1 MPCRCRVPGAGAR
14 AGDRCRCRC
23 RCRANVQV
31 GQDERVPDGSAEQV
45 TAPGAPSPW
54 VVRFAP
60 LIPAAGPVL
69 DVACGRG
76 RHTRFLLHL
85 GRDVVAVDRDL
96 AGIADLRDDPRLEAV
111 EVDLEDG
118 RPFPLAGRHFA
129 AVVVTNYLHRPIL
142 DDLVAAVGPGGL
154 LLYET
159 FASGNEAV
167 GRPSNPAYLLAARRA
182 APASCATAS
191 GSWPSRTWS
200 VEQPRP
206 AVVQRIAAVR
216 VVSRLTRRR
225 DTRSRRAAPGTRHP
239 GGQPMHGTPPRW
251 RRARPGRPD
260 PAPAAGGPRPRT

>member
-1 MPCRCRVPGAGAR
+1 M
-14 AGDRCRCRC
+14 
-23 RCRANVQV
+23 
-31 GQDERVPDGSAEQV
+31 PDGSAEEV
-45 TAPGAPSPW
+45 VAPGAPSPW

-60 LIPAAGPVL
+60 LIPGADPVL

-76 RHTRFLLHL
+76 RHTRFLLDL

-118 RPFPLAGRHFA
+118 RPFPFAGRHFA
-129 AVVVTNYLHRPIL
+129 AVVVTNYLYRPL
-142 DDLVAAVGPGGL
+142 LEDLVAAVGPGGL

-167 GRPSNPAYLLAARRA
+167 GRPSNPAYLLQPGELLRVVGDRLRIVAFEDVV
-182 APASCATAS
+182 
-191 GSWPSRTWS
+191 

-216 VVSRLTRRR
+216 S
-225 DTRSRRAAPGTRHP
+225 
-239 GGQPMHGTPPRW
+239 
-251 RRARPGRPD
+251 
-260 PAPAAGGPRPRT
+260 

>member
-1 MPCRCRVPGAGAR
+1 
-14 AGDRCRCRC
+14 
-23 RCRANVQV
+23 
-31 GQDERVPDGSAEQV
+31 VPDGSPEEV

-60 LIPAAGPVL
+60 LIPDHGSVL

-76 RHTRFLLHL
+76 RHTRFLLHR
-85 GRDVVAVDRDL
+85 GHDVVAVDRDL
-96 AGIADLRDDPRLEAV
+96 GGLADVRDDPRLEAV

-118 RPFPLAGRHFA
+118 RSFPWAGRLFA

-142 DDLVAAVGPGGL
+142 DELVAAVGPGGL

-167 GRPSNPAYLLAARRA
+167 GRPRNPAYLLEPGELLRVVRDRLRVVAFEDVA
-182 APASCATAS
+182 
-191 GSWPSRTWS
+191 

-216 VVSRLTRRR
+216 ST
-225 DTRSRRAAPGTRHP
+225 S
-239 GGQPMHGTPPRW
+239 
-251 RRARPGRPD
+251 
-260 PAPAAGGPRPRT
+260 

>member
-1 MPCRCRVPGAGAR
+1 M
-14 AGDRCRCRC
+14 
-23 RCRANVQV
+23 
-31 GQDERVPDGSAEQV
+31 PDGSAEQV

-60 LIPAAGPVL
+60 LIAAAGPVL

-85 GRDVVAVDRDL
+85 GRDVVVVDRDL

-118 RPFPLAGRHFA
+118 RPFPLAGRQFA
-129 AVVVTNYLHRPIL
+129 AVVVTNYLYRPIL

-167 GRPSNPAYLLAARRA
+167 GRPSNPAYLLQPGELLGVVRDRLSVVAFEDVA
-182 APASCATAS
+182 
-191 GSWPSRTWS
+191 

-216 VVSRLTRRR
+216 S
-225 DTRSRRAAPGTRHP
+225 
-239 GGQPMHGTPPRW
+239 
-251 RRARPGRPD
+251 
-260 PAPAAGGPRPRT
+260 

>member
-1 MPCRCRVPGAGAR
+1 VR
-14 AGDRCRCRC
+14 
-23 RCRANVQV
+23 
-31 GQDERVPDGSAEQV
+31 DGSAEQV

-54 VVRFAP
+54 VARFAP
-60 LIPAAGPVL
+60 LIPRAGAVL

-96 AGIADLRDDPRLEAV
+96 AGIADLRDDPRLEAF

-129 AVVVTNYLHRPIL
+129 AVVVTNYLYRPIL

-167 GRPSNPAYLLAARRA
+167 GRPGNPAYLLQPGELLRVVGDRLRVVAFED
-182 APASCATAS
+182 
-191 GSWPSRTWS
+191 
-200 VEQPRP
+200 VVIEQPRP

-216 VVSRLTRRR
+216 S
-225 DTRSRRAAPGTRHP
+225 
-239 GGQPMHGTPPRW
+239 
-251 RRARPGRPD
+251 
-260 PAPAAGGPRPRT
+260 

>member
-1 MPCRCRVPGAGAR
+1 MHACPTAR
-14 AGDRCRCRC
+14 P
-23 RCRANVQV
+23 Q
-31 GQDERVPDGSAEQV
+31 EV
-45 TAPGAPSPW
+45 TAAGAPSPW

-60 LIPAAGPVL
+60 LIPGAGPVL

-167 GRPSNPAYLLAARRA
+167 GRPSNPAYLLQPGELLDVVARPPQRRGLRGRGRRA
-182 APASCATAS
+182 ARALLSCSASPRS
-191 GSWPSRTWS
+191 GS
-200 VEQPRP
+200 
-206 AVVQRIAAVR
+206 
-216 VVSRLTRRR
+216 
-225 DTRSRRAAPGTRHP
+225 
-239 GGQPMHGTPPRW
+239 
-251 RRARPGRPD
+251 
-260 PAPAAGGPRPRT
+260 